1 MAAWDDSPI
10 TQPAPEGAQ
19 PAPANPW
26 DSSPI
31 ITPASAKPQA
41 TAGAWTGNYG
51 GTATPASAL
60 QAAPQTNPWD
70 SSPIITTAAQ
80 RAQGAGPQSTVA
92 EPAPPPQDKPWYS
105 NPLSDTKDEVGAGT
119 AAIRGVGNGITLGF
133 QDEILA
139 GLDAAV
145 QPLIPIPEN
154 GSSAETWRKRF
165 DENVANQRAQ
175 LKTGQ
180 DQHPYISAAGDL
192 AGGAG
197 LALATGGT
205 SMGAT
210 TAGTAARQTA
220 GRAIATGA
228 ATGAAYGGAYGFG
241 SAEGGV
247 GDRIPGALQGAALG
261 GIVGGVVPAAIS
273 SVKAVSNAISSPEV
287 RAQAQ
292 LGRALERDNLTP
304 EQFRT
309 QYDDLVA
316 QQPGSAIPADAG
328 GENVRGLVERLATA
342 PGQART
348 TVTDSLSARQ
358 SAQGDRIADNARSL
372 SGVNRSADTAI
383 DETIA
388 QRAQESAPL
397 YAAAHAEEVPWSPQ
411 LQSLMERPAM
421 QVAYR
426 DAERRAANQGRAF
439 DGQFMDIAPDGSV
452 TARSVPRTG
461 DLDVIKQNLDGQIES
476 LLGSGAKSEA
486 RDIIGIRN
494 QLVGIMDASAPTYA
508 KARAVFAGHSQ
519 YRDAIDQGADIFKMN
534 ISPERWA
541 SNFARLNPSEQEAA
555 RIGAI
560 SSIIGKIGNDSA
572 SMPDITK
579 YLRSPNGR
587 AKVAAILPDDA
598 ARAAWEKSL
607 NHEVDVSKLTGRALG
622 NSATARRQAELDE
635 ANGVIGDL
643 VAAGFSGANPAT
655 GIVHTLLR
663 AIPRKVGAKI
673 NERSNRLLANALTSK
688 DGLDALNGVLPRAM
702 VGREVPAVA
711 GIAAG
716 QYGSAAAERRNIPAQ
731 RRAARQ
737 QQAVQAATSGY
748 YQTMG
753 AANSALLDAGIRDK
767 YEAYKIPGSGA
778 WAVRPKAAQ
787 RPAAVVV
794 PQR

>member
-1 MAAWDDSPI
+1 MAAWDNDPI
-10 TQPAPEGAQ
+10 IRPASTQPQATAGSWNDDGAEVTQSAPASVATKG
-19 PAPANPW
+19 PAPWSN
-26 DSSPI
+26 DPI
-31 ITPASAKPQA
+31 ITPADQRNQNQQIQPTQTPTPQKP
-41 TAGAWTGNYG
+41 
-51 GTATPASAL
+51 
-60 QAAPQTNPWD
+60 
-70 SSPIITTAAQ
+70 
-80 RAQGAGPQSTVA
+80 
-92 EPAPPPQDKPWYS
+92 DKSWYS
-105 NPLSDTKDEVGAGT
+105 NPFSDTKDQVGAGT

-154 GSSAETWRKRF
+154 GSSAETWRQRF

-180 DQHPYISAAGDL
+180 DQHPYVSTAGDL
-192 AGGAG
+192 AGGVG

-205 SMGAT
+205 SLGAS
-210 TAGTAARQTA
+210 TAAAAARQTT

-261 GIVGGVVPAAIS
+261 GIVGGVVPAAIG
-273 SVKAVSNAISSPEV
+273 SVKAVSNAITSPEV

-304 EQFRT
+304 EQFRA
-309 QYDDLVA
+309 QYDELAA

-348 TVTDSLSARQ
+348 TITDTLTGRQ

-372 SGVNRSADTAI
+372 SGVNRSADAAI
-383 DETIA
+383 DDTIA
-388 QRAQESAPL
+388 RRAQESAPL
-397 YAAAHAEEVPWSPQ
+397 YAAAHAEEVPWTPQ
-411 LQSLMERPAM
+411 LQALMKRPAM
-421 QVAYR
+421 QAAYR

-439 DGQFMDIAPDGSV
+439 DGQFMDIAADGSV
-452 TARSVPRTG
+452 TPRAVPRTG
-461 DLDVIKQNLDGQIES
+461 DLDVIKQNLDGQIEG

-494 QLVGIMDASAPTYA
+494 ELLGIMDASAPTYA

-519 YRDAIDQGADIFKMN
+519 YRDAIDHGSNIFKMN

-541 SNFARLNPSEQEAA
+541 SDFARLNPSEQEAA
-555 RIGAI
+555 RIGAVSTII
-560 SSIIGKIGNDSA
+560 SRIGNDSA
-572 SMPDITK
+572 GMPDITK

-598 ARAAWEKSL
+598 ARAAWENAL
-607 NHEVDVSKLTGRALG
+607 NHEIGVSKLTGRALG

-643 VAAGFSGANPAT
+643 VAAGFSGASPAA
-655 GIVHTLLR
+655 GLMHTLMR
-663 AIPRKVGAKI
+663 AIPRKIGAKI

-688 DGLDALNGVLPRAM
+688 DGLDALNGVLPRA
-702 VGREVPAVA
+702 VIGREAPAIA
-711 GIAAG
+711 GVAAG
-716 QYGSAAAERRNIPAQ
+716 QYGSAAAERRNVPAQ
-731 RRAARQ
+731 RIAARQ
-737 QQAVQAATSGY
+737 RQAIQAATSGY

-753 AANSALLDAGIRDK
+753 AANTALFDAGIRDR
-767 YEAYKIPGSGA
+767 YEAYKVPGSGA
-778 WAVRPKAAQ
+778 WAVRQKAVEL
-787 RPAAVVV
+787 PATVVT
-794 PQR
+794 PRR